1 MVLCGPAT
9 ESCTYILLAP
19 VLSWAVLDAMLDRR
33 PLWSRMVPWCSF
45 ALFGLSQFTS
55 WVPESF
61 RMFFI
66 GILPAAGVLLLLGLV
81 ETSGRELMKS
91 FSISPVRSELP
102 LARAA

>member
-1 MVLCGPAT
+1 MTLCGPAT

-19 VLSWAVLDAMLDRR
+19 VLAWAVLEAMLRKG
-33 PLWSRMVPWCSF
+33 PVWSRMIPWCSF

-61 RMFFI
+61 RMPFI
-66 GILPAAGVLLLLGLV
+66 GVLPAAGVLLLVGLV
-81 ETSGRELMKS
+81 EASVRDLMKS
-91 FSISPVRSELP
+91 SSMSSVQSEFR

>member
-1 MVLCGPAT
+1 
-9 ESCTYILLAP
+9 
-19 VLSWAVLDAMLDRR
+19 
-33 PLWSRMVPWCSF
+33 
-45 ALFGLSQFTS
+45 
-55 WVPESF
+55 
-61 RMFFI
+61 MFFI